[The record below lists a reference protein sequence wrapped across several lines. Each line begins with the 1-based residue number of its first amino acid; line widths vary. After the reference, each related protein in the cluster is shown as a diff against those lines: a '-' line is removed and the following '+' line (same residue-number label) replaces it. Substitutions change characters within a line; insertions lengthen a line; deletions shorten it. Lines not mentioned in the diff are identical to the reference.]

1 MTIQETRTVQQI
13 SNTQAMM
20 KEHQKNMQDDID
32 ELKLITKEVNKK
44 LDSVTSTLDNLS
56 GGKQALMWVTGITL
70 TISGLVIAFLNFKKD

>member
-1 MTIQETRTVQQI
+1 
-13 SNTQAMM
+13 MM